1 MSRVIVI
8 DKSVIDQIDVGN
20 ADMARVVRNLVAS
33 KAQIWMTAEDRAQR
47 RPDQPALV
55 T

>member
-33 KAQIWMTAEDRAQR
+33 KAQIRMTAEDRAQR